1 MRALKILVVVMGVAL
16 VAGLAVII
24 ATIAYLASHMGTSAA
39 LATPE
44 PLGRPHAFGN
54 ATVRLPPDASIVE
67 MQGVGSRLVLRLKRS
82 DGSQALLVLDPD
94 SGNVLGTIELRPG
107 E

>member
-24 ATIAYLASHMGTSAA
+24 GTIAYRASHMGTAAA
-39 LATPE
+39 LATP
-44 PLGRPHAFGN
+44 GRPHAFGN

-82 DGSQALLVLDPD
+82 DGSQALLVLDSD